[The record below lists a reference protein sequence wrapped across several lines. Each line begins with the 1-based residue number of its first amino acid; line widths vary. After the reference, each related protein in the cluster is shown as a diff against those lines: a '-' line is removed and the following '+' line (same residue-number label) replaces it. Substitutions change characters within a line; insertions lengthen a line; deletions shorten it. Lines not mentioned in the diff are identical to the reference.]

1 MPSVSVTAPS
11 RLHFG
16 LLSFGRPGVR
26 QFGGAGVMVERPG
39 LRLRITPN
47 NSFQVIG
54 PLRERVR
61 TIAERYRRFWELS
74 ALPGCTVEVVS
85 APPEHVGLGTGTQ
98 LTLAVVA
105 GLDRFRAVE
114 PLDVVELAHLAGR
127 AARSAVGT
135 YGFAQGGLL
144 IEPGKLDCEPV
155 APLEHR
161 IDLPDAWR
169 IALVIPAQ
177 QRGLSG
183 DAERAA
189 FGNLPAVSAETT
201 AALVAELAEELIP
214 AATEGQF
221 ERFSESLYRYG
232 HAAGMCFAARQGGPF
247 ASPRVAMLVETI
259 RSLGIRGVGQSSW
272 GPTVFAVLPNEAAAD
287 DLLARLAP
295 HLVDEDQAL
304 VTPVC
309 RSGARIENAD

>member
-1 MPSVSVTAPS
+1 MSSVCVTAPS

-26 QFGGAGVMVERPG
+26 QFGGAGVMIERPG
-39 LRLRITPN
+39 LRLKITPN
-47 NSFQVIG
+47 NSFQVVG

-74 ALPGCTVEVVS
+74 ALPGCTVEILD

-105 GLDRFRAVE
+105 GLDRFRSVE
-114 PLDVVELAHLAGR
+114 PLDIAELAHLAGR

-135 YGFAQGGLL
+135 YGFALGGLL

-161 IDLPDAWR
+161 IELPDAWR
-169 IALVIPAQ
+169 FVLVMPARE
-177 QRGLSG
+177 RGLSG

-189 FGNLPAVSAETT
+189 FGDLPAVSAETT

-221 ERFSESLYRYG
+221 DRFSESLYRYG

-247 ASPRVAMLVETI
+247 ASPRVAQLIETI
-259 RSLGIRGVGQSSW
+259 RSLGVRGVGQSSW
-272 GPTVFAVLPNEAAAD
+272 GPTVFAVLPSEAAAD
-287 DLLARLAP
+287 DLVARLRP
-295 HLVDEDQAL
+295 HLGDEDQAL
-304 VTPVC
+304 VTAVC
-309 RSGARIENAD
+309 RSGARIEVVD

>member
-1 MPSVSVTAPS
+1 MPSVTVTAPS

-47 NSFQVIG
+47 HSFQAVG
-54 PLRERVR
+54 PLGERVR
-61 TIAERYRRFWELS
+61 AIAERYRRFWELS
-74 ALPGCTVEVVS
+74 ALPGCTVEIVS

-105 GLDRFRAVE
+105 GLDRFRSVE
-114 PLDVVELAHLAGR
+114 PLDIVELAHLAGR

-161 IDLPDAWR
+161 IDLPGAWR
-169 IALVIPAQ
+169 IVLVIPARE
-177 QRGLSG
+177 RGLSG

-189 FGNLPAVSAETT
+189 FGDLPAVSDETT

-232 HAAGMCFAARQGGPF
+232 HAAGMCFAVRQGGPF
-247 ASPRVAMLVETI
+247 ASPRVAMVVETI
-259 RSLGIRGVGQSSW
+259 RALGVRGVGQSSW
-272 GPTVFAVLPNEAAAD
+272 GPTVFAVLPNETAAE
-287 DLLARLAP
+287 DLLARLRP
-295 HLVDEDQAL
+295 QLVDGDQTL

-309 RSGARIENAD
+309 RSGARIELVD